1 MVATAETWA
10 LFFHLLGAF
19 LLFAGA
25 ILAGAPF
32 EAARRRHRPDETA
45 LLLGLSRV
53 GVAFV
58 AAGAL
63 LVLPF
68 GVWLVRLEG
77 IGYDAGWIDAAL
89 ALFVLAF
96 LAGAI
101 AGQRPKQARLLAER
115 LSRDGE
121 AESHELRALLDDR
134 RSRALKYLSALLI
147 VAIVALMVF
156 KPG

>member
-1 MVATAETWA
+1 MVADAETWA

-25 ILAGAPF
+25 IVAGAAF
-32 EAARRRHRPDETA
+32 E
-45 LLLGLSRV
+45 
-53 GVAFV
+53 

-68 GVWLVRLEG
+68 GLWLVHLEG
-77 IGYDAGWIDAAL
+77 IGFGTGWIDAAL
-89 ALFVLAF
+89 ALFVLSF
-96 LAGAI
+96 LAGAV

-115 LSRDGE
+115 LSRESD
-121 AESHELRALLDDR
+121 AESRDLRTLLDDR
-134 RSRALKYLSALLI
+134 PSRALTNLSALLI
-147 VAIVALMVF
+147 VAIVALIVF